1 MKKLLKNKQLWGGLI
16 AVFLLWFCLKSVKL
30 SDIAS
35 LATRLDLRYL
45 IPSIGCSFLF
55 IIFRALR
62 WRVMVSQQEKCG
74 AVRIVTLFAA
84 GQVVNMAMP
93 VLTGQVGRLLL
104 YAKKLG
110 QRKSFVFSTMVLE
123 VVFDALSLLIFM
135 FFTSLAFAFPSEYRF
150 ASVLVAV
157 STTIVLILL
166 YLILNY
172 QQKLEELGRRRLA
185 HRWPGFYITLK
196 KFIRSFVKGINL
208 LRSSQHMITSIIYS
222 LLAWTAHMMCIWLLL
237 ESFGLHLPVA
247 AAAVVMIVN
256 TIVLMVPITPGN
268 AGTFELAVSTSLS
281 AFKIV
286 HADAVLFALA
296 LHLVDLVPIWV
307 LGLLFFK
314 SDKSAIAQVRA
325 VPDDVTIID
334 KISEDGTFPDD
345 DRDV

>member
-1 MKKLLKNKQLWGGLI
+1 MKKLFKNKQLWGGLI
-16 AVFLLWFCLKSVKL
+16 AIFLLWFCLKSVTL
-30 SDIAS
+30 SDIES
-35 LATRLDLRYL
+35 LGQKIKLEYL
-45 IPSIGCSFLF
+45 IPSIACSFLF

-74 AVRIVTLFAA
+74 AIRIITLFSA

-150 ASVLVAV
+150 ASVLVAIG
-157 STTIVLILL
+157 TTIILILM
-166 YLILNY
+166 YLILNF
-172 QQKLEELGRRRLA
+172 QQKLEEVGKRRLA
-185 HRWPGFYITLK
+185 HRWPGLYITLK
-196 KFIRSFVKGINL
+196 KFIRSFAKGINL
-208 LRSSQHMITSIIYS
+208 LRSSQHMITSVVYS

-237 ESFGLHLPVA
+237 KSFGLHLPVA

-268 AGTFELAVSTSLS
+268 AGTFEVAVSTSLG
-281 AFKIV
+281 AFKIAQ
-286 HADAVLFALA
+286 ADAVLFAVA
-296 LHLVDLVPIWV
+296 LHLVDLIPIWV
-307 LGLLFFK
+307 LGLFFFK
-314 SDKSAIAQVRA
+314 QDKNAIAQLRQ
-325 VPDDVTIID
+325 VPMDETIVD
-334 KISEDGTFPDD
+334 QMTEDGSVRDD
-345 DRDV
+345 DR